1 MGLFD
6 FLKKSKKEEAYEE
19 VKEPQFEEITFDER
33 PTHTDYLQTVSENYS
48 QLEDDVNEFL
58 SEEEVEIVTLY
69 DERGIET
76 DFILLDTIKIK
87 KRYFAVLLEE
97 SEADDGEILILETV
111 RKKGETEYIGF
122 DDDDLLRKVFKLFKE
137 KNKDKIEFEI

>member
-6 FLKKSKKEEAYEE
+6 FLKKNKKEAVYEE
-19 VKEPQFEEITFDER
+19 VIEPEFEEITFDER
-33 PTHTDYLQTVSENYS
+33 PTHTDYLQSVSENYS

-58 SEEEVEIVTLY
+58 ADEETEIVTLY
-69 DERGIET
+69 DEKGRET

-97 SEADDGEILILETV
+97 SEVEDGEVLILETV

-137 KNKDKIEFEI
+137 MNKDKLEFEI